1 MKRLIYIVFALAS
14 IGFTG
19 SLLLAQHVNL
29 LVGLL
34 GFMFTFFLG
43 AASIENL
50 EEKRLYHRKA
60 TKKEVSRDAVTER
73 S

>member
-50 EEKRLYHRKA
+50 EISEKKPKVNENTYIEKM
-60 TKKEVSRDAVTER
+60 
-73 S
+73 

>member
-34 GFMFTFFLG
+34 GFAFTFFLG

-50 EEKRLYHRKA
+50 EISEKK
-60 TKKEVSRDAVTER
+60 TKVNENTYIEKM
-73 S
+73 

>member
-50 EEKRLYHRKA
+50 EISEKKPKVNENTY
-60 TKKEVSRDAVTER
+60 TKKM
-73 S
+73 